1 MDEYTPRIDADG
13 TRDATDATDATDDRR
28 RGPSLV
34 LLVSGLAT
42 TALAAVVLAGVD
54 PTPWFQ

>member
-1 MDEYTPRIDADG
+1 MAEHTPRVGDDI
-13 TRDATDATDATDDRR
+13 TEDATGNRR
-28 RGPSLV
+28 RGPSIV

>member
-1 MDEYTPRIDADG
+1 MAEQTPRVGDDSPG
-13 TRDATDATDATDDRR
+13 DATDDRR
-28 RGPSLV
+28 RGPSIV